1 MDQPDSY
8 TEKEASLWPLGSNGK
23 QENKDVT
30 LENLGES
37 GRTMIKPD
45 YHSGEA
51 DNLETGCWSWFLSS
65 GCWWDWW
72 PTGEQDEEQET
83 KTLPRGGLLCA
94 QSNLDSV
101 RVRRATENRPVL
113 DYDSPNHYYQLWPKL
128 TILILKLVEKKNGL
142 IYIFIE

>member
-1 MDQPDSY
+1 MDQPDSC

-83 KTLPRGGLLCA
+83 KTLPRGGLSCA
-94 QSNLDSV
+94 QPNLDSV
-101 RVRRATENRPVL
+101 RVRRAKQKTDQCWTMTVQIIIIS
-113 DYDSPNHYYQLWPKL
+113 YDPNWRSWS
-128 TILILKLVEKKNGL
+128 
-142 IYIFIE
+142 